1 MDRHYNRS
9 AAIDGYD
16 LLRRSAAATGWA
28 FSVSISQRKAPN
40 PAPRRLSALRCAPR
54 RAIAFFT
61 ALTRSHPTPTPE
73 PESATPEPKSAEAPD
88 TAGVIAP
95 PPLIYLAGLALGF
108 VIETLLPGVS
118 LPGGLRW
125 AGGGVLA
132 LAGAA
137 LLASFNTAF
146 TRKGTAVEP
155 WKPTTA
161 IVTSGPYQ
169 VTRNPAYL
177 GMALVYVG
185 IALLS
190 GALWV
195 LVPLPL
201 VLVVIDRAVIA
212 REERYLERKFGREY
226 LDYKTGVRR
235 WI

>member
-1 MDRHYNRS
+1 VP
-9 AAIDGYD
+9 AAPG
-16 LLRRSAAATGWA
+16 A
-28 FSVSISQRKAPN
+28 QRWPV
-40 PAPRRLSALRCAPR
+40 P
-54 RAIAFFT
+54 FVT
-61 ALTRSHPTPTPE
+61 ALTRSDATPTPQ
-73 PESATPEPKSAEAPD
+73 PATAEAPD

-95 PPLIYLAGLALGF
+95 PPLIYLAGLAFGF
-108 VIETLLPGVS
+108 GLEALLPGAS
-118 LPGGLRW
+118 LPGLIRW
-125 AGGGVLA
+125 VGGGVLA
-132 LAGAA
+132 LAGVA

-161 IVTSGPYQ
+161 IVTTGPYR

-185 IALLS
+185 IALLA
-190 GALWV
+190 GALWL

-226 LDYKTGVRR
+226 LDYKAGVRR